1 MLKRSQPYQLWK
13 AALLAFAVSLAGC
26 SSDNQATNQTE
37 TGAVSSQT
45 QTSTTSSSSNGKP
58 KVVASYSVLCD
69 MTEEIAA
76 DSVELT
82 CLIDRDADPH
92 TYQATPADRK
102 AIETAQ
108 LILYGGYDFEPTII
122 NLVEAT
128 KNSAPKVAVDEQA
141 VPNPLMGEEHEHHEE
156 EEHESGEMASDPHVW
171 QDAENGIRMVE
182 VIRDQLLK
190 LSPENANLYTRNAQ
204 QLTDELKQ
212 VDTWIKAQITTIS
225 PQQRKLVTTHD
236 ALGYYANAYGL
247 KIEGALQGFSTEEQP
262 TAARLKEL
270 VQEVNSASVPT
281 IFAEVTANDK
291 VIGTVAREAKVKI
304 SDQELYADGLGA
316 EGSQA
321 GTYVGMLTANT
332 CAIVDGLG
340 GKCTP
345 FAAKQSI
352 LPRDLSNT
360 TELV

>member
-1 MLKRSQPYQLWK
+1 MLKRSQPYQVWK
-13 AALLAFAVSLAGC
+13 AAVLAFAVSLAGC
-26 SSDNQATNQTE
+26 SSGNQATNQTE

-45 QTSTTSSSSNGKP
+45 QTSTNSSSSNGKP

-122 NLVEAT
+122 NLVQAT

-141 VPNPLMGEEHEHHEE
+141 VPNRHMGEEHET
-156 EEHESGEMASDPHVW
+156 GEMASDPHVW
-171 QDAENGIRMVE
+171 HDAENGIRMVE
-182 VIRDQLLK
+182 VIRDYLQK
-190 LSPENANLYTRNAQ
+190 VAPENKELYVRNAQ
-204 QLTDELKQ
+204 QLIDELKQ
-212 VDTWIKAQITTIS
+212 VDSWIKAQINTIP
-225 PQQRKLVTTHD
+225 PQQRKLVTTRD

-262 TAARLKEL
+262 TAAR
-270 VQEVNSASVPT
+270 
-281 IFAEVTANDK
+281 
-291 VIGTVAREAKVKI
+291 G
-304 SDQELYADGLGA
+304 
-316 EGSQA
+316 
-321 GTYVGMLTANT
+321 
-332 CAIVDGLG
+332 
-340 GKCTP
+340 
-345 FAAKQSI
+345 
-352 LPRDLSNT
+352 
-360 TELV
+360 